1 MDPVE
6 HFDKIYT
13 ATANSKVYREAVR
26 ASLADLPPWLVP
38 FSVINTHDLDRFVE
52 ELHVGPGDTFVD
64 LGCGAG
70 GPALWIAGRTGAS
83 VVGVD
88 FSAAAVRSAT
98 KLTRERGMEER
109 ARFVQAEAT
118 ATGLPDGAFA
128 AVMSIDAI
136 MFADPDA
143 VVAEIARLLR
153 QGGIAAVRATESL
166 IDPSLET
173 LVSDYRPYFQ
183 AAGLTVTACEKV
195 ATYPERSLRFF
206 RAILAHTA
214 ALKIEIGPDADLL
227 IEEASA
233 AVSRAH
239 EVSHV
244 RTRFIVA
251 RKGR

>member
-1 MDPVE
+1 LEPVE

-13 ATANSKVYREAVR
+13 AIANSVVYREAVR
-26 ASLADLPPWLVP
+26 ASFPDLPAWLVP
-38 FSVINTHDLDRFVE
+38 FSVLNTNDLERFVE

-70 GPALWIAGRTGAS
+70 GPALWITGRTGAS

-88 FSAAAVRSAT
+88 FSAAALRTAT
-98 KLTRERGMEER
+98 KLSRERGMEER

-118 ATGLPDGAFA
+118 ATGLPDATFA
-128 AVMSIDAI
+128 GVMSIDAI
-136 MFADPDA
+136 MFVDPDA

-153 QGGIAAVRATESL
+153 KGGIAAIRVTESL
-166 IDPSLET
+166 IDPSLGT

-183 AAGLTVTACEKV
+183 AAGLMVTAREKV
-195 ATYPERSLRFF
+195 ATHPERSLRFF
-206 RAILAHTA
+206 RAVLGRAA
-214 ALKIEIGPDADLL
+214 ALKLEIGADADLL
-227 IEEASA
+227 VEEASA
-233 AVSRAH
+233 AVGRAN
-239 EVSHV
+239 EVPRV

>member
-1 MDPVE
+1 MEPVE
-6 HFDKIYT
+6 HFDKIY
-13 ATANSKVYREAVR
+13 AAFAKSSVYREALR
-26 ASLADLPPWLVP
+26 ASCPDLPPWLVP
-38 FSVINTHDLDRFVE
+38 FSVLNTHDLERFVE

-64 LGCGAG
+64 LGCGAA

-88 FSAAAVRSAT
+88 FSAAALRSAA
-98 KLTRERGMEER
+98 KLARERGMEER
-109 ARFVQAEAT
+109 ARFVQAEAS
-118 ATGLPDGAFA
+118 ATGLPDAAFA
-128 AVMSIDAI
+128 AVVSIDAI
-136 MFADPDA
+136 MFVDPDA

-153 QGGIAAVRATESL
+153 KGGIAAVRATESL

-173 LVSDYRPYFQ
+173 MVSDYRPYFQ

-195 ATYPERSLRFF
+195 ATHPERSLRFY
-206 RAILAHTA
+206 RAVLARAA
-214 ALKIEIGPDADLL
+214 ALKLEIGADADLL

-233 AVSRAH
+233 AVGRAN
-239 EVSHV
+239 EVSRV